1 MFCTSVTKN
10 TSSSE
15 LFVKLSLDR
24 LEMLH
29 LFADP
34 EIMLKIFLYS
44 GYQAFSRYILL
55 SESNTAEKIYTSWWT
70 SNRRVHVP
78 SYSPGHSSSL
88 LETIE
93 ERHSITSAVVVIK
106 KCLLLQTH
114 TYFSNAFIDTV
125 GRCIWRVS
133 IWQFCWT

>member
-55 SESNTAEKIYTSWWT
+55 SESNTAEKIYTS
-70 SNRRVHVP
+70 
-78 SYSPGHSSSL
+78 
-88 LETIE
+88 
-93 ERHSITSAVVVIK
+93 
-106 KCLLLQTH
+106 
-114 TYFSNAFIDTV
+114 
-125 GRCIWRVS
+125 
-133 IWQFCWT
+133 